1 MSSKSQALQFG
12 SSSTF
17 ESNGDNSMA
26 GLNQNDEAKSIVNTG
41 GGVMV
46 EGDVHPGGD
55 FIGRDQVQ
63 VTDNRVR
70 RTKTNNYFN
79 LSNTAMPSITHL
91 TILAMVGM
99 ISIVALAFAGPLL
112 YSASSPAAPSAVL
125 PTNPTPLSA
134 PVPTPSVT
142 VSVPLQAI
150 TFRYTDDPTN
160 HGWRL
165 TESQA
170 ISYTHPSDAYYEYTL
185 GITAIAKY
193 ALSFDLKPTLHAA
206 TRIEAIVKLDKNAL
220 FYVLTALQRN
230 QGEAPRK
237 MWFKFKVG
245 VPSMKSVEGKT
256 DEWQIVM
263 AAEPLAGGWQKLD
276 INLTEVIAQSVGKD
290 GWRLGQVQSVRVRG
304 NLSLASIAVYP

>member
-1 MSSKSQALQFG
+1 
-12 SSSTF
+12 
-17 ESNGDNSMA
+17 MA
-26 GLNQNDEAKSIVNTG
+26 APKQNDETKSIVNTDG
-41 GGVMV
+41 GTMV

-99 ISIVALAFAGPLL
+99 ISIVALAFARPLF
-112 YSASSPAAPSAVL
+112 YSASSPVAPSAAL
-125 PTNPTPLSA
+125 PADSIALSTPVST
-134 PVPTPSVT
+134 PVSTPSVT
-142 VSVPLQAI
+142 VSAPLQAI
-150 TFRYTDDPTN
+150 TFRYTDDPAK

-170 ISYTHPSDAYYEYTL
+170 ISYTHPSDRHYGYTL
-185 GITAIAKY
+185 GITATAKY
-193 ALSFDLKPTLHAA
+193 ALSFDLKPAAHTA
-206 TRIEAIVKLDKNAL
+206 TRIEAIVKLDKDAM

-245 VPSMKSVEGKT
+245 APSMKPVEGNT

-290 GWRLGQVQSVRVRG
+290 GWRLGQVQGVRVRG